1 MNPYKLRVTMSLSE
15 LLNLRYLGLAII
27 MLIAAASPSVFADQ
41 YAQDELA
48 GIEPPLTCLGLKPC
62 DAKPDSGASQG
73 NGKQKR
79 YRGSKVDQGARA
91 KGSME
96 AERVLEQVYALPEA
110 DKRFFYD
117 KVADARGF
125 AIFPQVRKSGLMAAA
140 VYGKG
145 IMSFRDQSW
154 EWKPPIL
161 MHMHG
166 KSFGPQIAAQRST
179 VIFTFDRMCDIRDFL
194 QGHHNLLTTGPAT
207 SIEHVGHPAP
217 TELGGIKIYTVSN
230 GMSMGQSLES
240 YSVHIDEEGNAAL
253 YGIDV
258 KPHCILDMAR
268 VGPQLPWFLKFMRNM
283 QLPPGQPDTTTTIK

>member
-1 MNPYKLRVTMSLSE
+1 MPLSE
-15 LLNLRYLGLAII
+15 LLTLRYLGPAII
-27 MLIAAASPSVFADQ
+27 VLVAAASPSVLADQ
-41 YAQDELA
+41 YAEDELW
-48 GIEPPLTCLGLKPC
+48 GIEPPLTCLGLEPC
-62 DAKPDSGASQG
+62 EAQPDPVASQV

-79 YRGSKVDQGARA
+79 YRGTKADQGGRTR
-91 KGSME
+91 GSTE
-96 AERVLEQVYALPEA
+96 AEAVLEQVYALPAA

-117 KVADARGF
+117 KLSVARGF
-125 AIFPQVRKSGLMAAA
+125 AIFPDVRKSGMMAAA

-145 IMSFRDQSW
+145 IMSFRDQTW

-161 MHMHG
+161 LHLHG

-179 VIFTFDRMCDIRDFL
+179 IIFVFDRICDIRDFL
-194 QGHHNLLTTGPAT
+194 QGHHNLVTAGPAT

-217 TELGGIKIYTVSN
+217 AELGGIKIYTVSN
-230 GMSMGQSLES
+230 GMSMGQSLEG

-253 YGIDV
+253 YGVDI

-283 QLPPGQPDTTTTIK
+283 QLPPGQPDSTSTVK